1 MNMVKIQSFVV
12 ILLSLLLMT
21 ACGPSREVLTSQAI
35 NEVMN
40 EFQAVG
46 ISAAVVKNA
55 KRQTILPDDFRD
67 LARDFGLTLPE
78 KFLK

>member
-1 MNMVKIQSFVV
+1 MFNFLKYQPEDKNADFDLTFGLMHTVEKAAEILVKVRS
-12 ILLSLLLMT
+12 M
-21 ACGPSREVLTSQAI
+21 AP
-35 NEVMN
+35 
-40 EFQAVG
+40 
-46 ISAAVVKNA
+46 A